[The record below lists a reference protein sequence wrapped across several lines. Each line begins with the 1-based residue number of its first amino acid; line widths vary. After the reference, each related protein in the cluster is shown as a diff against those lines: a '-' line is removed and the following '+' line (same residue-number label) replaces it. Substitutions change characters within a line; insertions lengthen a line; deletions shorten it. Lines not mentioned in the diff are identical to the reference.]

1 MVYLE
6 SPWSSIEESERNS
19 MSYEVKPNYMHPVQ
33 DGYTLTDAQQSNAVS
48 VMATIPLSQDL
59 AVCFSAHRMLDVKK

>member
-1 MVYLE
+1 MAYLE

-19 MSYEVKPNYMHPVQ
+19 MSYEVKSNYMHPVH
-33 DGYTLTDAQQSNAVS
+33 TLTDVQQSNAVS